1 MPSCAGAYVSGAV
14 GSNACPAGSVWIATE
29 DACRTAAAAAG
40 KTPGSPFVETDPYV
54 PRGCYYVSSSTS
66 VYNNYA
72 YFNPHPVGFGATM
85 YRLLCAVTS
94 GARARTP
101 ARAAALCMCSEARVC
116 TCVIVRALRRCG
128 GAAGYS
134 RGTGYCAGAL

>member
-1 MPSCAGAYVSGAV
+1 MR
-14 GSNACPAGSVWIATE
+14 IETE
-29 DACRTAAAAAG
+29 AACRTAAAAAG
-40 KTPGSPFVETDPYV
+40 KTVPSAFVETDPYT
-54 PRGCYYVSSSTS
+54 PRGCYYVVQSTS

-72 YFNPHPVGFGATM
+72 YFNPHPVGASDST

-134 RGTGYCAGAL
+134 RGTGYCTGSWVVYQSVMRFCAIAVRTCRAA